1 MIIDVKPK
9 DLGLPTEAY
18 ISVEE
23 VHDVSVHCMKCHSHT
38 WEHPEAVTGCHLWVA
53 LAAGARSCAQSLW
66 ACPGP
71 HADKQHP
78 TVSHC
83 NCCVQMNSGCV

>member
-23 VHDVSVHCMKCHSHT
+23 VHDVSVHSVKCHRHS
-38 WEHPEAVTGCHLWVA
+38 WEHLEVALVAVTG
-53 LAAGARSCAQSLW
+53 AGAPSSAQSLW
-66 ACPGP
+66 ACPEQLTP
-71 HADKQHP
+71 H
-78 TVSHC
+78 
-83 NCCVQMNSGCV
+83 